1 MLVVDTPELVIAS
14 MENDFDMVRI
24 SQFAYSENKVEIS
37 SQRHIKAMSDESILN
52 KVF

>member
-1 MLVVDTPELVIAS
+1 MLVVDTPELVTAS

-24 SQFAYSENKVEIS
+24 SQFAYSENKVKIYT
-37 SQRHIKAMSDESILN
+37 QGHIKAMSDESILN